1 MSNFI
6 YFSILIYIFYMI
18 FCFSLLVK
26 HEMKEKQNF
35 LFKKWISVLYLTVKC
50 FLIGMFLDNT
60 LNEFHFPWLIR

>member
-1 MSNFI
+1 
-6 YFSILIYIFYMI
+6 MI

-26 HEMKEKQNF
+26 HEMIEKQS
-35 LFKKWISVLYLTVKC
+35 LLKKWISVLYLTVKC